1 MDGTMLADRAE
12 LHSEAKT
19 VQREIMKYF
28 NRAANLFI
36 FLLMLGIG
44 TSSNAS
50 IITDTYDPN
59 PDRLI
64 TTFNSPYTY
73 THDLRP
79 QGVPG
84 LTVNSAT
91 LDVYLYDITDLIFA
105 FGEKV
110 TFTFDHIQSST
121 VNNVSLFGQD
131 YTFGVSTS
139 MLADGLLSV
148 SLSAGCS
155 GRVLGHCVVPQDFV
169 FARSVLTADVS
180 DPVQNVPEP
189 GSALCF
195 ALGLLMLGRVAR
207 RRNS

>member
-1 MDGTMLADRAE
+1 MLANKAE
-12 LHSEAKT
+12 LRLEAKT
-19 VQREIMKYF
+19 VQREIMKTF
-28 NRAANLFI
+28 SKIANFCL
-36 FLLMLGIG
+36 FLLIVGMGS
-44 TSSNAS
+44 SSNATV
-50 IITDTYDPN
+50 ITNTYDPT

-110 TFTFDHIQSST
+110 TFNFDNMQSSV
-121 VNNVSLFGQD
+121 VNNVSLFGQN
-131 YTFGVSTS
+131 YTFGLNTS
-139 MLADGLLSV
+139 LLSDGLLSV

-155 GRVLGHCVVPQDFV
+155 GSVFGHCIVPQDFV

-180 DPVQNVPEP
+180 DPQNVPEP
-189 GSALCF
+189 GSAMCF
-195 ALGLLMLGRVAR
+195 ALGLLMLGHIAR
-207 RRNS
+207 KRHR